1 MPYARGGISQQ
12 SSERTFSLLSAIAIR
27 ESEMEFPRDPFLLPL
42 CSCGGATRLS
52 HVEPHPVDEQ
62 KSLRTYVC
70 QTCGSAQT
78 HAVGKRSPGGSAP
91 PRRERDALS
100 GDVPG

>member
-1 MPYARGGISQQ
+1 MRGGISQQ

-27 ESEMEFPRDPFLLPL
+27 ENEMEVPLDTFLLLL
-42 CSCGGATRLS
+42 CPVCGATRLS
-52 HVEPHPVDEQ
+52 HVEPPPVDEQ
-62 KSLRTYVC
+62 KPLRTYVC
-70 QTCGSAQT
+70 QACGSSQT
-78 HAVGKRSPGGSAP
+78 HAVGKHSFSGSAS